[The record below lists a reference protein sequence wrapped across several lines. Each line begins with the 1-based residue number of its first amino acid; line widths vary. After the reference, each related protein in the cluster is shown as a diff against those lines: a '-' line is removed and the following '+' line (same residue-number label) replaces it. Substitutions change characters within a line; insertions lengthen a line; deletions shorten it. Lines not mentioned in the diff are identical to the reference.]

1 MELSSCSSPHMYW
14 CVCVCVM
21 MIAVNCVDVDKVTG
35 EFHLA
40 EILYLSLNFDVNLCI
55 LPEIKLLFDIVLHL

>member
-1 MELSSCSSPHMYW
+1 
-14 CVCVCVM
+14 M